1 MVDHAKLKECWLA
14 VQKDG
19 DRKSFDRIYLATWKT
34 LYGYAWSRTQD
45 EDVAKDMV
53 QDVFVKL
60 WNKRDNINIR
70 QYVIAYLMSSL
81 KNQLIDYFYKENR
94 NNTVVERAYYLM
106 EMVVKQDEMGL
117 SYEDAEEILQ
127 EEMEKMPSNMRASL
141 QLRLENYD
149 VKDIAQT
156 LNLAD
161 QTVNNLL
168 SEAKKRLKKD
178 LPKRFEHYNNIHGLT
193 FIFFVYQLLINS

>member
-1 MVDHAKLKECWLA
+1 MWLRN
-14 VQKDG
+14 D
-19 DRKSFDRIYLATWKT
+19 DTWRLNSPSLLAHWVTLDIVVAELNVKT
-34 LYGYAWSRTQD
+34 
-45 EDVAKDMV
+45 
-53 QDVFVKL
+53 
-60 WNKRDNINIR
+60 
-70 QYVIAYLMSSL
+70 
-81 KNQLIDYFYKENR
+81 
-94 NNTVVERAYYLM
+94 
-106 EMVVKQDEMGL
+106 
-117 SYEDAEEILQ
+117 Q

-178 LPKRFEHYNNIHGLT
+178 LPKRFEHYNNIHALT